1 MNRIAASCSLIAA
14 ALMALASPAVA
25 VPAPGLD
32 LAWSNCASQ
41 GGASNQNFACDDD
54 FVLETLVGTFVLA
67 GPVTGVTVIEC
78 SLDLISA
85 NPTLPAWWKFEVGGC
100 AEGNLSANPTAPA
113 GALCTDWA
121 NGTAAGGLGGYGD
134 VAFNFPPPPGSDAEH
149 RRAGVGFAV
158 PAPKDLVV
166 ATEYFVFNLVINT
179 SHTVAGPPGPCA
191 GCTTPVCIVLNTVN
205 VVPGTNPGT
214 RIGAPSSG
222 SSNQATWQGAGGAI
236 CAAVPVKN
244 ATWGQV
250 KALYR

>member
-1 MNRIAASCSLIAA
+1 AQGWAGVLCEPGHVPRSSSPHERLVSHVNRIAASYSLIAA

-54 FVLETLVGTFVLA
+54 FVL
-67 GPVTGVTVIEC
+67 
-78 SLDLISA
+78 D
-85 NPTLPAWWKFEVGGC
+85 
-100 AEGNLSANPTAPA
+100 
-113 GALCTDWA
+113 
-121 NGTAAGGLGGYGD
+121 
-134 VAFNFPPPPGSDAEH
+134 
-149 RRAGVGFAV
+149 
-158 PAPKDLVV
+158 
-166 ATEYFVFNLVINT
+166 LVINT

-250 KALYR
+250 KA